1 MQISIEDIKKR
12 KDPYQLFLDSIK
24 NEETKRKYKKA
35 LHRFLK
41 LIPNKIYQ
49 ESIDV
54 VPEDQSLE
62 ILARLFVQLAR
73 NDPTIV
79 QNIIAAFIKEEK
91 KLVELG
97 ELNPNTLPNHIKP
110 IRTLLDANSV
120 PLHWKSLHK
129 LYPRPKKTEDR
140 TYTREELQ
148 RMIEASP
155 DITDKL
161 IIQLF
166 SSGGFRLEAWDYFT
180 WKDVIFFKNRNGSFK
195 GAALLVYRGDPESY
209 WTFVTP
215 EACQTLEHYRDIWK
229 SKSLSY
235 PLPDDPLIRAVRYP
249 VVRRLNAFGVKRR
262 LQKIVAKIGL
272 RPPLK
277 EGQKRHEIPLDHGF
291 RKYFN
296 TMMRRAKVNYL
307 DKEDMMGHSTGLE
320 KHYERYQEDD
330 FERFSEYEKAIP
342 YLTISAEERQKLKIE
357 KLQKSQK
364 DVETLEKKIELLDR
378 EYVKQKGFNNVLD
391 EQIKAIFKAVYGDEI
406 KFKF

>member
-1 MQISIEDIKKR
+1 VQISIEEIKKR

-24 NEETKRKYKKA
+24 NAETKRKYKKA

-41 LIPNKIYQ
+41 LVPNKIYQ

-54 VPEDQSLE
+54 VPEDNSLE
-62 ILARLFVQLAR
+62 ILAKLFVELAR
-73 NDPTIV
+73 KDPNVV
-79 QNIIAAFIKEEK
+79 QNIIAAFIKEGK
-91 KLVELG
+91 KIVESG

-110 IRTLLDANSV
+110 IRTLLEANSV
-120 PLHWKSLHK
+120 PLHWKSLHN

-180 WKDVIFFKNRNGSFK
+180 WKDVIFFKNCNGSYK

-209 WTFVTP
+209 WTFITP

-235 PLPDDPLIRAVRYP
+235 PLPDDPLIKAVRYP

-262 LQKIVAKIGL
+262 LQKIVTKIGL

-307 DKEDMMGHSTGLE
+307 DKEDMMGHSVGLE
-320 KHYERYQEDD
+320 RHYERYQEDD
-330 FERFSEYEKAIP
+330 FERFPEYQKAIP
-342 YLTISAEERQKLKIE
+342 FLTVSDDERIRLENEKLKEEKSEKELLEE
-357 KLQKSQK
+357 KLDKIQEDLDKVKQWREISQK
-364 DVETLEKKIELLDR
+364 FEKKEHLC
-378 EYVKQKGFNNVLD
+378 
-391 EQIKAIFKAVYGDEI
+391 
-406 KFKF
+406 

>member
-49 ESIDV
+49 ESIGI

-62 ILARLFVQLAR
+62 ILARLFVELAQK
-73 NDPTIV
+73 DPSIT

-91 KLVELG
+91 KLVESG
-97 ELNPNTLPNHIKP
+97 ELNTNTLPNHIKP

-120 PLHWKSLHK
+120 PLHWKTLHK
-129 LYPRPKKTEDR
+129 LYPRPKNTEDR
-140 TYTREELQ
+140 AYTRDELQ
-148 RMIEASP
+148 KMIEASP

-180 WKDVIFFKNRNGSFK
+180 WKDVVFFKNRNGSYK

-209 WTFVTP
+209 WTFITP

-229 SKSLSY
+229 SKVMRY
-235 PLPDDPLIRAVRYP
+235 PLPDDPLIKAVRYP
-249 VVRRLNAFGVKRR
+249 VARRLNAFGVKRR
-262 LQKIVAKIGL
+262 LQKIVGKIGL

-277 EGQKRHEIPLDHGF
+277 DGKRRHEIPLDHGF

-307 DKEDMMGHSTGLE
+307 DKEDMMGHSVGLE
-320 KHYERYQEDD
+320 RHYERYQEED
-330 FERFSEYEKAIP
+330 FERFPEYQKAISF
-342 YLTISAEERQKLKIE
+342 LTISNEERAKYENGKLRKENSEFDNNSKKLDECFKEIDDLKKKLK
-357 KLQKSQK
+357 
-364 DVETLEKKIELLDR
+364 
-378 EYVKQKGFNNVLD
+378 
-391 EQIKAIFKAVYGDEI
+391 
-406 KFKF
+406 KFLTF